1 MTAAQ
6 PTGPG
11 GPKVLKDDLCVIGG
25 GSAGLSA
32 GSTAAQLGMRVVLIE
47 RGEMGGECLN
57 TGCGP
62 SKALLAAA
70 RTAHAMRSAGGFGIE
85 AVEPCV
91 DFAAVHAHVHQVIAA
106 VAPHDSVERFEG
118 LGAQVIRAEAR
129 FVAPRVLMA
138 GGQRIEARRV
148 IIATGSA
155 PVAPKIDG
163 LDAVPYFTNESIFD
177 NRTLPAHLLIIGA
190 GPIGL
195 EMAQAHRRLGSQVT
209 MLERSKVMPHD
220 DAGHVAELLKI
231 LAAEGV
237 TIRQQVEVASARQ
250 DEPGITLGVVEGG
263 QRGEIRGS
271 HLLVATGRRP
281 RLEALDLDKAGVKT
295 DAGGIVVDAKLR
307 TSARG
312 VYAIGDV
319 VAKSPQFTHVAGYH
333 AGIAVQNALLV
344 PYAKTDY
351 ASLPWVT
358 YCDPELAHVGMVED
372 EARKQHRGDVRMLE
386 VELSGND
393 RARTERAARGSIRLV
408 AHRNGRVL
416 GVSIL
421 AAHAGELAHAW
432 VLAIGAGLKL
442 KDVARMIAP
451 YPTLGEVNKAV
462 AGEFYKPKLFGALS
476 RRVVALFSHLP

>member
-1 MTAAQ
+1 VHM
-6 PTGPG
+6 
-11 GPKVLKDDLCVIGG
+11 
-25 GSAGLSA
+25 
-32 GSTAAQLGMRVVLIE
+32 GMD
-47 RGEMGGECLN
+47 
-57 TGCGP
+57 
-62 SKALLAAA
+62 
-70 RTAHAMRSAGGFGIE
+70 GGFGIE
-85 AVEPCV
+85 AVEPRI

-106 VAPHDSVERFEG
+106 IAPHDSVERFEG

-155 PVAPKIDG
+155 PVAPEIDG
-163 LDAVPYFTNESIFD
+163 LDAVPYFTNESFFD
-177 NRTLPAHLLIIGA
+177 NRTLPAHLLIIGG

-209 MLERSKVMPHD
+209 VLERSKAMPHD
-220 DAGHVAELLKI
+220 DASHVAELLKV

-250 DEPGITLGVVEGG
+250 DESGITLGVVEGG
-263 QRGEIRGS
+263 QPGEVRGS
-271 HLLVATGRRP
+271 HLLVAAGRRP

-295 DAGGIVVDAKLR
+295 DADGIVVDAKLR

-319 VAKSPQFTHVAGYH
+319 VAKAPQFTHVAGYH

-358 YCDPELAHVGMVED
+358 YCDPELAHVGLEED
-372 EARKQHRGDVRMLE
+372 EAPASSTATTSACCRSNSAATTGPGRSARRAGRSGLSPIATVASSASRSWPRTPANLPMRGCWR
-386 VELSGND
+386 S
-393 RARTERAARGSIRLV
+393 
-408 AHRNGRVL
+408 
-416 GVSIL
+416 
-421 AAHAGELAHAW
+421 
-432 VLAIGAGLKL
+432 
-442 KDVARMIAP
+442 AP
-451 YPTLGEVNKAV
+451 A
-462 AGEFYKPKLFGALS
+462 
-476 RRVVALFSHLP
+476 